1 MRVSRIICGAALG
14 WLLTTAVTVQ
24 ADGNLL
30 AYPVDDAKSAFRT
43 GNYEFVGIEL
53 ADKVELPGLDDSQV
67 ATVQAQY
74 RIRLMN
80 KRWKTFD
87 QIEDKPEEL
96 LRLRQYGLRFNL
108 TLWRLLQTKKMED
121 ARRYRY

>member
-1 MRVSRIICGAALG
+1 MVCGVALG
-14 WLLTTAVTVQ
+14 WLLATAATAQ

-53 ADKVELPGLDDSQV
+53 ANQVELPGLDDSQA
-67 ATVQAQY
+67 ATVKAQY

-80 KRWKTFD
+80 KRWKTFN